1 MAQNVQRNVQHD
13 DKFARESFT
22 FRRMAPWQLWGISL
36 ASVAIVVAGLL
47 YAMTLG
53 DVSGLR

>member
-1 MAQNVQRNVQHD
+1 MAQKVQRDD
-13 DKFARESFT
+13 DKFARESFS